1 MKFLPFP
8 KSLAGQ
14 FVLLLVLA
22 LLAVNTVAI
31 LVLGSERDRM
41 LRAVRRSAQ
50 VDRIVTLVPALNAMD
65 PKLRSDVVRAVS
77 GRRTRL
83 TVDPQPRVEKGPAG
97 PVGDAVAAVLGERL
111 DLPQGLQVR
120 IAVRDHA
127 GNRRPPEWGDFRR
140 RRRRILMDLSI
151 PLEDGM
157 WLNSRQ
163 ISSLPRLSGP
173 NYTIL
178 GLLGLSFVAVLGVGL
193 VFIVRLT
200 KPIAALRDA
209 AVQVGRGRR
218 DVQLAETGPAEIKDV
233 SRAFNEMQSEIARFD
248 EDRARTVAAIG
259 HDLRTPITSLRIRAE
274 MLDEAKLRDPMI
286 RTLDDMAMLADGLLA
301 WGRNEA
307 EVEIP
312 STVDV
317 AALLKGLCDNAEF
330 NAAYDGPT
338 ALEITA
344 RPTALRRAFSNLLE
358 NARRY
363 AGGAT
368 VRLARSDSEAQV
380 IVEDDGPGI
389 PAERLATITE
399 PFRRGEESRSRETG
413 GAGLGLSIVQTIIR
427 AHGGRLDLANRQD
440 RSGLIVTVTMPG

>member
-8 KSLAGQ
+8 RSLAGQ
-14 FVLLLVLA
+14 FTLLLVLA

-31 LVLGSERDRM
+31 FVLGSERDRM

-65 PKLRSDVVRAVS
+65 PSLRSNVVRAVS

-83 TVDPQPRVEKGPAG
+83 TIDPQPRIQKGPAG

-111 DLPQGLQVR
+111 VLPEGLQVR

-127 GNRRPPEWGDFRR
+127 GRKRPHEGGDFRR

-151 PLEDGM
+151 PLNDGM

-193 VFIVRLT
+193 VFILRLT

-218 DVQLAETGPAEIKDV
+218 DVRLAETGPAEIRDV

-274 MLDEAKLRDPMI
+274 MLDEEKLRDPMI
-286 RTLDDMAMLADGLLA
+286 RTLDDMATLADGLLA

-312 STVDV
+312 STVDL
-317 AALLKGLCDNAEF
+317 AALLKSLCENAEF
-330 NAAYDGPT
+330 NARYDGPA

-344 RPTALRRAFSNLLE
+344 RPTALRRAFTNLLE

-363 AGGAT
+363 AGGAS
-368 VRLARSDSEAQV
+368 VRLARSGSDARV
-380 IVEDDGPGI
+380 IVEDEGPGI

-399 PFRRGEESRSRETG
+399 PFRRGEDSRSRETG

-427 AHGGRLDLANRQD
+427 THGGRLDLANRQD
-440 RSGLIVTVTMPG
+440 RAGLIVTVTMPG